1 LRKVPGRASDVR
13 CPRPGAPLPRRRK
26 ARTVIILGI
35 ILIVLG
41 YLLPIPSIVVT
52 IGWIL
57 LVVGL
62 ILTILGAVGRPVG
75 RKTYF

>member
-1 LRKVPGRASDVR
+1 M
-13 CPRPGAPLPRRRK
+13 
-26 ARTVIILGI
+26 IILGI
-35 ILIVLG
+35 ILIIVG
-41 YLLPIPSIVVT
+41 YIVPISVVAY

-62 ILTILGAVGRPVG
+62 ILTVLGMVGRGIGG

>member
-1 LRKVPGRASDVR
+1 M
-13 CPRPGAPLPRRRK
+13 
-26 ARTVIILGI
+26 IILGI
-35 ILIVLG
+35 ILIILG
-41 YLLPIPSIVVT
+41 YTLAPPVVAT

-62 ILTILGAVGRPVG
+62 ILTLFGAAGRGLGG

>member
-1 LRKVPGRASDVR
+1 M
-13 CPRPGAPLPRRRK
+13 
-26 ARTVIILGI
+26 IILGI
-35 ILIVLG
+35 ILIVLF
-41 YLLPIPSIVVT
+41 YVAPVPSIIGT

-62 ILTILGAVGRPVG
+62 ILTLLGAVGRPVG